1 MASPKMFEVS
11 FVENYAVLSMK
22 NGENRLNVEVL
33 KELNSALDEVERCKN
48 VRFLITTGD
57 GKYYSNGLDQVFLMA
72 CTTKEFLETI
82 NSLYNTMIR
91 LLTFPVLTV
100 AALNGHAFAA
110 GAFVA
115 LVHDYRVMRTKRGWF
130 CLPEVK
136 YGMEIGKG
144 NSLLLRAKIKEPKVL
159 TDVVLMGQRF
169 VAEEAL
175 SGGIVQKI
183 CGIEELLD
191 TAVEMGQAVVGQDN
205 LNRDTVKHLKSTLYN
220 DIISA
225 YESENL
231 SRKGVLQALTQFGSK
246 L

>member
-1 MASPKMFEVS
+1 MQLLIL
-11 FVENYAVLSMK
+11 LSVIYD
-22 NGENRLNVEVL
+22 N
-33 KELNSALDEVERCKN
+33 
-48 VRFLITTGD
+48 
-57 GKYYSNGLDQVFLMA
+57 
-72 CTTKEFLETI
+72 
-82 NSLYNTMIR
+82 
-91 LLTFPVLTV
+91 LL
-100 AALNGHAFAA
+100 
-110 GAFVA
+110 
-115 LVHDYRVMRTKRGWF
+115 
-130 CLPEVK
+130 
-136 YGMEIGKG
+136 
-144 NSLLLRAKIKEPKVL
+144 SRAKIKEPKVL

-183 CGIEELLD
+183 CGIEELLN